1 MTFHRIAALALALA
15 LSLASAGAAVAAET
29 KVDINTA
36 TAAELTELPGV
47 GEALAQ
53 RIVEYREKQGPFT
66 APEQL
71 MNVRGI
77 GEKSFAKLRD
87 RLTVSQAPAKGDQR

>member
-1 MTFHRIAALALALA
+1 MTLHRIAALALALA
-15 LSLASAGAAVAAET
+15 LSLASAGAAVAADT
-29 KVDINTA
+29 KIDINTA
-36 TAAELTELPGV
+36 SVAELTALPGV
-47 GEALAQ
+47 GDALAK

-77 GEKSFAKLRD
+77 GEKSFEKLRD
-87 RLTVSQAPAKGDQR
+87 RLSVGSAPAKAAQR

>member
-1 MTFHRIAALALALA
+1 MTFHRIAAFALALA
-15 LSLASAGAAVAAET
+15 LSLASAGNGVAAEPR
-29 KVDINTA
+29 VDINTA
-36 TAAELTELPGV
+36 SDTELTALPGV
-47 GEALAQ
+47 GDALAQ

-87 RLTVSQAPAKGDQR
+87 RLSVGKAAPAESK

>member
-1 MTFHRIAALALALA
+1 MTFHRIAAFALALA
-15 LSLASAGAAVAAET
+15 LSLASAGIGVAAEPR
-29 KVDINTA
+29 VDINTA
-36 TAAELTELPGV
+36 SVTELTALPGV
-47 GEALAQ
+47 GDALAQ

-87 RLTVSQAPAKGDQR
+87 RLSVGKAAPAESK